1 MKFDRKLIKRFA
13 SFLKGSRKMV
23 MISIITA
30 ILSSGIGILLPF
42 LVGRAIDSIN
52 EDGVDYGTLT
62 RYIVIMLVLI
72 VISALF
78 QLFMNRTN
86 NKISYNVTEKI
97 RNEAYGKVRKLPVS
111 YIDNTSVGSIQSMV
125 ISDCETIG
133 DGLIMFMN
141 QFFAGITAIIFT
153 LVIMLVAD
161 WKLALFVLVF
171 TPVSFL
177 VSYFIASRSFSS
189 FKAQSEIRSRQTSFI
204 SEGTG
209 NFRIIHLFNINE
221 MICNDFDKINEDYKR
236 TSRKATFL
244 SSITNPSTRFVNSL
258 IYAGVAFIGAGHV
271 TSGAI
276 TVGLLA
282 SMLAYASQFMKP
294 FNDLSSVY
302 TELSDS
308 MACLTRIFKFL
319 DEAELDDDLTS
330 ENVDEDLTWDREGDF
345 EIEFKDVSFRY
356 PDGDEYVLEN
366 FNLKVPKGTNVAI
379 VGETGAGKSTLVN
392 LVCRFFKPTKGRIL
406 IDGRDA
412 AERSL
417 LWLHSNLGYVLQTPH
432 LFSGSVRENL
442 RYGKAD
448 ATDEEIMEALRLVS
462 AEDIVKKMEKGLDSD
477 VGEDGG
483 MLSTGEKQLLSFARA
498 ILADPKILIL
508 DEATSSIDT
517 VTERAIQDAIVT
529 VTKGRTSFVI
539 AHRLSTIVDA
549 DIILV
554 VRDGKITERGKHKE
568 LMAQKGYYYDLF
580 TRQFDERSFSL
591 I

>member
-345 EIEFKDVSFRY
+345 EIEFKDVSFS
-356 PDGDEYVLEN
+356 YV
-366 FNLKVPKGTNVAI
+366 KDQPVIKNVSFKIKAGSSCAI
-379 VGETGAGKSTLVN
+379 VGPTGCGKTTLINLLLRFYEPDSGEILVN
-392 LVCRFFKPTKGRIL
+392 GKPISQVPRNTLRKY
-406 IDGRDA
+406 
-412 AERSL
+412 
-417 LWLHSNLGYVLQTPH
+417 LGVVTQDTW
-432 LFSGSVRENL
+432 FRN
-442 RYGKAD
+442 AD
-448 ATDEEIMEALRLVS
+448 IMENIKFGRPLLSDEDAISTAKVS
-462 AEDIVKKMEKGLDSD
+462 GADSFIRKLPNKYHEQISSSRDDISEGQR
-477 VGEDGG
+477 
-483 MLSTGEKQLLSFARA
+483 QLLSITRA
-498 ILADPKILIL
+498 MASDPCILIL
-508 DEATSSIDT
+508 DEATSSVDIL
-517 VTERAIQDAIVT
+517 TEVKIQKAVKDLL
-529 VTKGRTSFVI
+529 KGRTSLVI

-549 DIILV
+549 DMIV
-554 VRDGKITERGKHKE
+554 VMEDGRVSEIGKHEDMIDSGGFYSKLYKSYTE
-568 LMAQKGYYYDLF
+568 
-580 TRQFDERSFSL
+580 
-591 I
+591 

>member
-319 DEAELDDDLTS
+319 DEAELDDDLTA

-345 EIEFKDVSFRY
+345 EIEFKDVSFS
-356 PDGDEYVLEN
+356 YV
-366 FNLKVPKGTNVAI
+366 KDQPVIKNVSFKIKAGSSCAI
-379 VGETGAGKSTLVN
+379 VGPTGCGKTTLINLLLRFYEPDSGEILVN
-392 LVCRFFKPTKGRIL
+392 GKPISQVPRNTLRKY
-406 IDGRDA
+406 
-412 AERSL
+412 
-417 LWLHSNLGYVLQTPH
+417 LGVVTQDTW
-432 LFSGSVRENL
+432 FRN
-442 RYGKAD
+442 AD
-448 ATDEEIMEALRLVS
+448 IMENIKFGRPLLSDEDAISTAKVS
-462 AEDIVKKMEKGLDSD
+462 GADSFIRKLPNKYHEQLSSSRDDISEGQR
-477 VGEDGG
+477 
-483 MLSTGEKQLLSFARA
+483 QLLSITRA
-498 ILADPKILIL
+498 MASDPCILIL
-508 DEATSSIDT
+508 DEATSSVDIL
-517 VTERAIQDAIVT
+517 TEVKIQKAVKDLL
-529 VTKGRTSFVI
+529 KGRTSLVI

-549 DIILV
+549 DMIV
-554 VRDGKITERGKHKE
+554 VMEDGRVSEIGKHEDMIDSGGFYSKLYKSYTE
-568 LMAQKGYYYDLF
+568 
-580 TRQFDERSFSL
+580 
-591 I
+591 

>member
-1 MKFDRKLIKRFA
+1 MKFDKKLIKRFT

-23 MISIITA
+23 LISIITA

-52 EDGVDYGTLT
+52 EDGVDYGNLT
-62 RYIVIMLVLI
+62 KYIGIMLVLI
-72 VISALF
+72 VISSLF
-78 QLFMNRTN
+78 QLFMNKTN
-86 NKISYNVTEKI
+86 NKIAYNVTEKI
-97 RNEAYGKVRKLPVS
+97 RNEAYGKVRRLPIAF
-111 YIDNTSVGSIQSMV
+111 IDNTSVGSIQSMV

-141 QFFAGITAIIFT
+141 QFFAGLTAIIFT
-153 LVIMLVAD
+153 LFIMLVAD

-189 FKAQSEIRSRQTSFI
+189 FKAQSEIRSKQTSFI

-221 MICNDFDKINEDYKR
+221 MICSDFDKINEDYKR

-330 ENVDEDLTWDREGDF
+330 ENIDNDLTWDREGDF
-345 EIEFKDVSFRY
+345 EIEFKDVSFS
-356 PDGDEYVLEN
+356 YV
-366 FNLKVPKGTNVAI
+366 KDQPVIKNVSFKINAGSSCAI
-379 VGETGAGKSTLVN
+379 VGPTGCGKTTLINLLLRFYEPDSGEILVN
-392 LVCRFFKPTKGRIL
+392 GKPISQVPRNTLRKYLGVVTQDTWFRNADIMENIKFGRP
-406 IDGRDA
+406 
-412 AERSL
+412 L
-417 LWLHSNLGYVLQTPH
+417 LS
-432 LFSGSVRENL
+432 
-442 RYGKAD
+442 
-448 ATDEEIMEALRLVS
+448 DEEAVS
-462 AEDIVKKMEKGLDSD
+462 TAKVSGADSFIRKLPNKYHEQISSSRDDISEGQR
-477 VGEDGG
+477 
-483 MLSTGEKQLLSFARA
+483 QLLSITRA
-498 ILADPKILIL
+498 MASDPCILIL
-508 DEATSSIDT
+508 DEATSSVDIL
-517 VTERAIQDAIVT
+517 TEVKIQRAVKDLL
-529 VTKGRTSFVI
+529 KGRTSLII

-549 DIILV
+549 DMIV
-554 VRDGKITERGKHKE
+554 VMEDGRVSEIGKHSDMINSGGFYSKLYKSYTE
-568 LMAQKGYYYDLF
+568 
-580 TRQFDERSFSL
+580 
-591 I
+591 

>member
-319 DEAELDDDLTS
+319 DEAELDDDLTA

-345 EIEFKDVSFRY
+345 EIEFKDVSFS
-356 PDGDEYVLEN
+356 YV
-366 FNLKVPKGTNVAI
+366 KDQPVIKNVSFRIKAGSSCAI
-379 VGETGAGKSTLVN
+379 VGPTGCGKTTLINLLLRFYEPDSGEILVN
-392 LVCRFFKPTKGRIL
+392 GKPISQVPRNTLRKY
-406 IDGRDA
+406 
-412 AERSL
+412 
-417 LWLHSNLGYVLQTPH
+417 LGVVTQDTW
-432 LFSGSVRENL
+432 FRN
-442 RYGKAD
+442 AD
-448 ATDEEIMEALRLVS
+448 IMENIKFGRPLLSDEDAISTAKVS
-462 AEDIVKKMEKGLDSD
+462 GADSFIRKLPNKYHEQISSSRDDISEGQR
-477 VGEDGG
+477 
-483 MLSTGEKQLLSFARA
+483 QLLSITRA
-498 ILADPKILIL
+498 MASDPCILIL
-508 DEATSSIDT
+508 DEATSSVDIL
-517 VTERAIQDAIVT
+517 TEVKIQKAVKDLL
-529 VTKGRTSFVI
+529 KGRTSLVI

-549 DIILV
+549 DMIV
-554 VRDGKITERGKHKE
+554 VMEDGRVSEIGKHEDMIDSGGFYSKLYKSYTE
-568 LMAQKGYYYDLF
+568 
-580 TRQFDERSFSL
+580 
-591 I
+591 

>member
-13 SFLKGSRKMV
+13 SFLKGSRKMFMV
-23 MISIITA
+23 SIITA

-72 VISALF
+72 GISALF

-319 DEAELDDDLTS
+319 DEAELDDDLTA

-345 EIEFKDVSFRY
+345 EIEFKDVSFS
-356 PDGDEYVLEN
+356 YV
-366 FNLKVPKGTNVAI
+366 KDQPVIKNVSFKIKAGSSCAI
-379 VGETGAGKSTLVN
+379 VGPTGCGKTTLINLLLRFYEPDSGEILVN
-392 LVCRFFKPTKGRIL
+392 GKPISQVPRNTLRKY
-406 IDGRDA
+406 
-412 AERSL
+412 
-417 LWLHSNLGYVLQTPH
+417 LGVVTQDTW
-432 LFSGSVRENL
+432 FRN
-442 RYGKAD
+442 AD
-448 ATDEEIMEALRLVS
+448 IMENIKFGRPLLSDEDAISTAKVS
-462 AEDIVKKMEKGLDSD
+462 GADSFIRKLPNKYHEQISSSRDDISEGQR
-477 VGEDGG
+477 
-483 MLSTGEKQLLSFARA
+483 QLLSITRA
-498 ILADPKILIL
+498 MASDPCILIL
-508 DEATSSIDT
+508 DEATSSVDIL
-517 VTERAIQDAIVT
+517 TEVKIQKAVKDLL
-529 VTKGRTSFVI
+529 KGRTSLVI

-549 DIILV
+549 DMIV
-554 VRDGKITERGKHKE
+554 VMEDGRVSEIGKHEDMIDSGGFYSKLYKSYTE
-568 LMAQKGYYYDLF
+568 
-580 TRQFDERSFSL
+580 
-591 I
+591 

>member
-345 EIEFKDVSFRY
+345 EIEFKNVSFSYVKDQPVIKNVSFRIKA
-356 PDGDEYVLEN
+356 GSSC
-366 FNLKVPKGTNVAI
+366 AI
-379 VGETGAGKSTLVN
+379 VGPTGCGKTTLINLLLRFYEPDSGEILVN
-392 LVCRFFKPTKGRIL
+392 GKPISKVPRNTLRKY
-406 IDGRDA
+406 
-412 AERSL
+412 
-417 LWLHSNLGYVLQTPH
+417 LGVVTQDTW
-432 LFSGSVRENL
+432 FRN
-442 RYGKAD
+442 AD
-448 ATDEEIMEALRLVS
+448 IMENIKFGRPLLSDEDAISTAKVS
-462 AEDIVKKMEKGLDSD
+462 GADSFIRKLPNKYHEQISSSRDDISEGQR
-477 VGEDGG
+477 
-483 MLSTGEKQLLSFARA
+483 QLLSITRA
-498 ILADPKILIL
+498 MASDPCILIL
-508 DEATSSIDT
+508 DEATSSVDIL
-517 VTERAIQDAIVT
+517 TEVKIQKAVKDLL
-529 VTKGRTSFVI
+529 KGRTSLVI

-549 DIILV
+549 DMIV
-554 VRDGKITERGKHKE
+554 VMEDGRVSEIGKHEDMIDSGGFYSKLYKSYTE
-568 LMAQKGYYYDLF
+568 
-580 TRQFDERSFSL
+580 
-591 I
+591 

>member
-13 SFLKGSRKMV
+13 SFLEGSRKMV

-244 SSITNPSTRFVNSL
+244 SSITNPSTRFINSL

-345 EIEFKDVSFRY
+345 EIEFKDVSFS
-356 PDGDEYVLEN
+356 YV
-366 FNLKVPKGTNVAI
+366 KDQPVIKNVSFKIKAGSSCAI
-379 VGETGAGKSTLVN
+379 VGPTGCGKTTLINLLLRFYEPDSGEILVN
-392 LVCRFFKPTKGRIL
+392 GKPISQVPRNTLRKY
-406 IDGRDA
+406 
-412 AERSL
+412 
-417 LWLHSNLGYVLQTPH
+417 LGVVTQDTW
-432 LFSGSVRENL
+432 FRN
-442 RYGKAD
+442 AD
-448 ATDEEIMEALRLVS
+448 IMENIKFGRPLLSDEDAISTAKVS
-462 AEDIVKKMEKGLDSD
+462 GADSFIRKLPNKYHEQISSSRDDISEGQR
-477 VGEDGG
+477 
-483 MLSTGEKQLLSFARA
+483 QLLSITRA
-498 ILADPKILIL
+498 MASDPCILIL
-508 DEATSSIDT
+508 DEATSSVDIL
-517 VTERAIQDAIVT
+517 TEVKIQKAVKDLL
-529 VTKGRTSFVI
+529 KGRTSLVI

-549 DIILV
+549 DMIV
-554 VRDGKITERGKHKE
+554 VMEDGHVSEIGKHEDMIDSGGFYSKLYKSYTE
-568 LMAQKGYYYDLF
+568 
-580 TRQFDERSFSL
+580 
-591 I
+591 

>member
-13 SFLKGSRKMV
+13 SFLEGSRKMV

-244 SSITNPSTRFVNSL
+244 SSITNPSTRFINSL

-271 TSGAI
+271 TGGAI

-345 EIEFKDVSFRY
+345 EIEFKDVSFS
-356 PDGDEYVLEN
+356 YV
-366 FNLKVPKGTNVAI
+366 KDQPVIKNVSFKIKAGSSCAI
-379 VGETGAGKSTLVN
+379 VGPTGCGKTTLINLLLRFYEPDSGEILVN
-392 LVCRFFKPTKGRIL
+392 GKPISQVPRNTLRKY
-406 IDGRDA
+406 
-412 AERSL
+412 
-417 LWLHSNLGYVLQTPH
+417 LGVVTQDTW
-432 LFSGSVRENL
+432 FRN
-442 RYGKAD
+442 AD
-448 ATDEEIMEALRLVS
+448 IMENIKFGRPLLSDEDAISTAKVS
-462 AEDIVKKMEKGLDSD
+462 GADSFIRKLPNKYHEQISSSRDDISEGQR
-477 VGEDGG
+477 
-483 MLSTGEKQLLSFARA
+483 QLLSITRA
-498 ILADPKILIL
+498 MASDPCILIL
-508 DEATSSIDT
+508 DEATSSVDIL
-517 VTERAIQDAIVT
+517 TEVKIQKAVKDLL
-529 VTKGRTSFVI
+529 KGRTSLVI

-549 DIILV
+549 DMIV
-554 VRDGKITERGKHKE
+554 VMEDGHVSEIGKHEDMIDSGGFYSKLYKSYTE
-568 LMAQKGYYYDLF
+568 
-580 TRQFDERSFSL
+580 
-591 I
+591 

>member
-244 SSITNPSTRFVNSL
+244 SSITNPSTRFINSL

-345 EIEFKDVSFRY
+345 EIEFKNVSFS
-356 PDGDEYVLEN
+356 YV
-366 FNLKVPKGTNVAI
+366 KDQPVIKNVSFKIKAGSSCAI
-379 VGETGAGKSTLVN
+379 VGPTGCGKTTLINLLLRFYEPDSGEILVN
-392 LVCRFFKPTKGRIL
+392 GKPISQVPRNTLRKY
-406 IDGRDA
+406 
-412 AERSL
+412 
-417 LWLHSNLGYVLQTPH
+417 LGVVTQDTW
-432 LFSGSVRENL
+432 FRN
-442 RYGKAD
+442 AD
-448 ATDEEIMEALRLVS
+448 IMENIKFGRPLLSDEDAISTAKVS
-462 AEDIVKKMEKGLDSD
+462 GADSFIRKLPNKYHEQISSSRDDISEGQR
-477 VGEDGG
+477 
-483 MLSTGEKQLLSFARA
+483 QLLSITRA
-498 ILADPKILIL
+498 MASDPCILIL
-508 DEATSSIDT
+508 DEATSSVDIL
-517 VTERAIQDAIVT
+517 TEVKIQKAVKDLL
-529 VTKGRTSFVI
+529 KGRTSLVI

-549 DIILV
+549 DMIV
-554 VRDGKITERGKHKE
+554 VMEDGRVSEIGKHEDMIDSGGFYSKLYKSYTE
-568 LMAQKGYYYDLF
+568 
-580 TRQFDERSFSL
+580 
-591 I
+591 

>member
-1 MKFDRKLIKRFA
+1 MKFDRKIIKRFA

-23 MISIITA
+23 LISIITA

-133 DGLIMFMN
+133 DGLILFMN

-221 MICNDFDKINEDYKR
+221 MICSEFDKINEDYKR

-330 ENVDEDLTWDREGDF
+330 ENVDDDLTWDREGDF
-345 EIEFKDVSFRY
+345 EIEFKDVFFAYVKDQPVIKNVSFKIKA
-356 PDGDEYVLEN
+356 GSSC
-366 FNLKVPKGTNVAI
+366 AI
-379 VGETGAGKSTLVN
+379 VGPTGCGKTTLINLLLRFYEPDSGEILVN
-392 LVCRFFKPTKGRIL
+392 GKPISQVPRNILRKYLGVVTQDTWFRNADIMENIKFGRP
-406 IDGRDA
+406 
-412 AERSL
+412 L
-417 LWLHSNLGYVLQTPH
+417 LS
-432 LFSGSVRENL
+432 
-442 RYGKAD
+442 
-448 ATDEEIMEALRLVS
+448 DEEAVS
-462 AEDIVKKMEKGLDSD
+462 TAKVSGADSFIRKLPNKYHEQISSSRDDISEGQR
-477 VGEDGG
+477 
-483 MLSTGEKQLLSFARA
+483 QLLSITRA
-498 ILADPKILIL
+498 MASDPCILIL
-508 DEATSSIDT
+508 DEATSSVDIL
-517 VTERAIQDAIVT
+517 TEVKIQKAVKDLL
-529 VTKGRTSFVI
+529 KGRTSLII

-549 DIILV
+549 DMIV
-554 VRDGKITERGKHKE
+554 VMEDGRVSEIGKHEDMINSGGFYSRLYKSYTE
-568 LMAQKGYYYDLF
+568 
-580 TRQFDERSFSL
+580 
-591 I
+591 

>member
-244 SSITNPSTRFVNSL
+244 SSITNPSTRFINSL

-345 EIEFKDVSFRY
+345 EIEFKDVSFS
-356 PDGDEYVLEN
+356 YV
-366 FNLKVPKGTNVAI
+366 KDQPVIKNVSFKIKAGSSCAI
-379 VGETGAGKSTLVN
+379 VGPTGCGKTTLINLLLRFYEPDSGEILVN
-392 LVCRFFKPTKGRIL
+392 GKPISQVPRNTLRKY
-406 IDGRDA
+406 
-412 AERSL
+412 
-417 LWLHSNLGYVLQTPH
+417 LGVVTQDTW
-432 LFSGSVRENL
+432 FRN
-442 RYGKAD
+442 AD
-448 ATDEEIMEALRLVS
+448 IMENIKFGRPLLSDEDAISTAKVS
-462 AEDIVKKMEKGLDSD
+462 GADSFIRKLPNKYHEQISSSRDDISEGQR
-477 VGEDGG
+477 
-483 MLSTGEKQLLSFARA
+483 QLLSITRA
-498 ILADPKILIL
+498 MASDPCILIL
-508 DEATSSIDT
+508 DEATSSVDIL
-517 VTERAIQDAIVT
+517 TEVKIQKAVKDLL
-529 VTKGRTSFVI
+529 KGRTSLVI

-549 DIILV
+549 DMIV
-554 VRDGKITERGKHKE
+554 VMEDGHVSEIGKHEDMIDSGGFYSKLYKSYTE
-568 LMAQKGYYYDLF
+568 
-580 TRQFDERSFSL
+580 
-591 I
+591 

>member
-345 EIEFKDVSFRY
+345 EIEFKDVSFS
-356 PDGDEYVLEN
+356 YV
-366 FNLKVPKGTNVAI
+366 KDQPVIKNVSFRIKAGSSCAI
-379 VGETGAGKSTLVN
+379 VGPTGCGKTTLINLLLRFYEPDSGEILVN
-392 LVCRFFKPTKGRIL
+392 GKPISQVPRNTLRKY
-406 IDGRDA
+406 
-412 AERSL
+412 
-417 LWLHSNLGYVLQTPH
+417 LGVVTQDTW
-432 LFSGSVRENL
+432 FRN
-442 RYGKAD
+442 AD
-448 ATDEEIMEALRLVS
+448 IMENIKFGRPLLSDEDAISTAKVS
-462 AEDIVKKMEKGLDSD
+462 GADSFIRKLPNKYHEQISSSRDDISEGQR
-477 VGEDGG
+477 
-483 MLSTGEKQLLSFARA
+483 QLLSITRA
-498 ILADPKILIL
+498 MASDPCILIL
-508 DEATSSIDT
+508 DEATSSVDIL
-517 VTERAIQDAIVT
+517 TEVKIQKAVKDLL
-529 VTKGRTSFVI
+529 KGRTSLVI

-549 DIILV
+549 DMIV
-554 VRDGKITERGKHKE
+554 VMEDGRVSEIGKHEDMIDSGGFYSKLYKSYTE
-568 LMAQKGYYYDLF
+568 
-580 TRQFDERSFSL
+580 
-591 I
+591 

>member
-72 VISALF
+72 GISALF

-244 SSITNPSTRFVNSL
+244 SSITNPSTRFINSL

-271 TSGAI
+271 TCGAI

-345 EIEFKDVSFRY
+345 EIEFKDVSFS
-356 PDGDEYVLEN
+356 YV
-366 FNLKVPKGTNVAI
+366 KDQPVIKNVSFKIKAGSSCAI
-379 VGETGAGKSTLVN
+379 VGPTGCGKTTLINLLLRFYEPDSGEILVN
-392 LVCRFFKPTKGRIL
+392 GKPISQVPRNTLRKY
-406 IDGRDA
+406 
-412 AERSL
+412 
-417 LWLHSNLGYVLQTPH
+417 LGVVTQDTW
-432 LFSGSVRENL
+432 FRN
-442 RYGKAD
+442 AD
-448 ATDEEIMEALRLVS
+448 IMENIKFGRPLLSDEDAISTAKVS
-462 AEDIVKKMEKGLDSD
+462 GADSFIRKLPNKYHEQISSSRDDISEGQR
-477 VGEDGG
+477 
-483 MLSTGEKQLLSFARA
+483 QLLSITRA
-498 ILADPKILIL
+498 MASDPCILIL
-508 DEATSSIDT
+508 DEATSSVDIL
-517 VTERAIQDAIVT
+517 TEVKIQKAVKDLL
-529 VTKGRTSFVI
+529 KGRTSLVI

-549 DIILV
+549 DMIV
-554 VRDGKITERGKHKE
+554 VMEDGHVSEIGKHEDMIDSGGFYSKLYKSYTE
-568 LMAQKGYYYDLF
+568 
-580 TRQFDERSFSL
+580 
-591 I
+591 

>member
-319 DEAELDDDLTS
+319 DEAELDDDLTA

-345 EIEFKDVSFRY
+345 EIEFKDVSFS
-356 PDGDEYVLEN
+356 YV
-366 FNLKVPKGTNVAI
+366 KDQPVIKNVSFKIKAGSSCAI
-379 VGETGAGKSTLVN
+379 VGPTGCGKTTLINLLLRFYEPDSGEILVN
-392 LVCRFFKPTKGRIL
+392 GKPISQVPRNTLRKY
-406 IDGRDA
+406 
-412 AERSL
+412 
-417 LWLHSNLGYVLQTPH
+417 LGVVTQDTW
-432 LFSGSVRENL
+432 FRN
-442 RYGKAD
+442 AD
-448 ATDEEIMEALRLVS
+448 IMENIKFGRPLLSDEDAISTAKVS
-462 AEDIVKKMEKGLDSD
+462 GADSFIRKLPNTYHEQISSSRDDISEGQR
-477 VGEDGG
+477 
-483 MLSTGEKQLLSFARA
+483 QLLSITRA
-498 ILADPKILIL
+498 MASDPCILIL
-508 DEATSSIDT
+508 DEATSSVDIL
-517 VTERAIQDAIVT
+517 TEVKIQKAVKDLL
-529 VTKGRTSFVI
+529 KGRTSLVI

-549 DIILV
+549 DMIV
-554 VRDGKITERGKHKE
+554 VMEDGRVSEIGKHEDMIDSGGFYSKLYKSYTE
-568 LMAQKGYYYDLF
+568 
-580 TRQFDERSFSL
+580 
-591 I
+591 